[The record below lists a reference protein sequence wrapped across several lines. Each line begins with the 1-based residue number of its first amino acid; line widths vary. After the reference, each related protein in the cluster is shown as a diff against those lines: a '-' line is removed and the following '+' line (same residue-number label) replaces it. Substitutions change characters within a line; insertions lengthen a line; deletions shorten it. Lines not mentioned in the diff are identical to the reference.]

1 MVYRPRLYES
11 QDVNCFLD
19 LFDRIFF
26 MKNISQIDFDLQS
39 LFAAWGNLV
48 DASNELNSDLFRYDL
63 VDITKEVLQYKFAST
78 YTQLMLAYNQSD
90 LYGVGYERNKSF
102 DFSI

>member
-1 MVYRPRLYES
+1 MHIR
-11 QDVNCFLD
+11 
-19 LFDRIFF
+19 
-26 MKNISQIDFDLQS
+26 S
-39 LFAAWGNLV
+39 LFSAWKNLV

-90 LYGVGYERNKSF
+90 LYGVAYERKSSF